1 MLIALAGYL
10 GLGLTSAAL
19 FGVYLGFGGQAIWI
33 SLAVGVSVV
42 GALLVRRFWV
52 QSARLIDAARH
63 ST

>member
-1 MLIALAGYL
+1 MLISLAGYW

-33 SLAVGVSVV
+33 SLVVGVSVV
-42 GALLVRRFWV
+42 GVLLVWRFWT
-52 QSARLIDAARH
+52 QSLRLNDVARH